1 MFAYPFAVYYGL
13 NNWGLNTIAG
23 VLGFL
28 FLVRFVGADNTR
40 SKELKYIAW
49 LSASAGIV
57 LTFFALIFKNSQ
69 WFTYYPV
76 IVNILMLILFAQ
88 SLYQKESLIERFA
101 RLQKPDLPGYA
112 IAYTRNVTK
121 VWCVFFVVNACIALV
136 TTFMSMQV
144 WTLYNGLISYLLAG
158 CLFLIEFIIRLR
170 VQKKHEKASNNA
182 K

>member
-1 MFAYPFAVYYGL
+1 MKPFSIICALLLFSYPFAVYYGL
-13 NNWGLNTIAG
+13 NNWGLKTIAG

-28 FLVRFVGADNTR
+28 FLMRFISADKAR

-57 LTFFALIFKNSQ
+57 LTFFALIFKNTQ

-101 RLQKPDLPGYA
+101 RLQKPNLPVYA

-121 VWCVFFVVNACIALV
+121 VWWCILC
-136 TTFMSMQV
+136 
-144 WTLYNGLISYLLAG
+144 G
-158 CLFLIEFIIRLR
+158 
-170 VQKKHEKASNNA
+170 
-182 K
+182 

>member
-1 MFAYPFAVYYGL
+1 
-13 NNWGLNTIAG
+13 
-23 VLGFL
+23 
-28 FLVRFVGADNTR
+28 
-40 SKELKYIAW
+40 
-49 LSASAGIV
+49 
-57 LTFFALIFKNSQ
+57 
-69 WFTYYPV
+69 
-76 IVNILMLILFAQ
+76 MLILFAQ